1 MSTQTKDNAE
11 VKKTWQ
17 TPVLVIYGDIEKI
30 TGEAQIAPGA
40 CGCS

>member
-30 TGEAQIAPGA
+30 TGEKPPGI
-40 CGCS
+40 CSGCS